1 MSALALA
8 VPLARSS
15 EGMKAGPIGLAVI
28 LVLCI
33 VCYFLFKSMSN
44 HLKKV
49 RDNFPSDDAARAT
62 GPSRKAARSQP
73 TPHPRN
79 SPRVRHPR
87 PRHSCR

>member
-44 HLKKV
+44 HLKRV
-49 RDNFPSDDAARAT
+49 RDNFPSGDAAGAT
-62 GPSRKAARSQP
+62 APEPEGGTQPADTAPAEQPSSSTPP
-73 TPHPRN
+73 TEA
-79 SPRVRHPR
+79 
-87 PRHSCR
+87 

>member
-49 RDNFPSDDAARAT
+49 RDNFPSDDAEVVEPTSAAT
-62 GPSRKAARSQP
+62 TQPDPSSVSTPATQP
-73 TPHPRN
+73 PELPPDET
-79 SPRVRHPR
+79 
-87 PRHSCR
+87 